1 MIGGK
6 SDMLQFHNCS
16 LPSGGNLTALSQY
29 ILLINSISFSNYFG
43 KLIINCG
50 VKGGGKKC
58 PLKCLLLLGEGGS
71 VRVDK
76 VLCVNLRVSA
86 IPTNQSRLTVKST
99 RFFCLRWENGKPM
112 LSFSLSSTC

>member
-50 VKGGGKKC
+50 VR
-58 PLKCLLLLGEGGS
+58 EG
-71 VRVDK
+71 
-76 VLCVNLRVSA
+76 
-86 IPTNQSRLTVKST
+86 VKNA
-99 RFFCLRWENGKPM
+99 L
-112 LSFSLSSTC
+112 